1 MKNKYQLPS
10 REGLKNYLVKYRDDL
25 YYYEPEHDWAAVRVI
40 GGDELKGFDPSGGP
54 FITVGYETDEVK
66 VEELS
71 RTEESVNYHVLF
83 RLVEKIKK

>member
-1 MKNKYQLPS
+1 MKNKYQLPN
-10 REGLKNYLVKYRDDL
+10 RDGLKNYLVKYKDGL
-25 YYYEPEHDWAAVRVI
+25 YYFEPEHDWIAVRVI

-54 FITVGYETDEVK
+54 FISVGYETDEVK

-71 RTEESVNYHVLF
+71 RTEESVNYHILF